1 MKKKFC
7 SSGELGLWGFALNKQ
22 KPLQAQAHSF
32 QDLTAAKPETSAGVA
47 KPSAIQSSTL
57 QEFLE
62 VRSSHTDCNADE
74 AKRAAFSTMSKKKN
88 RVVSGLFAV
97 SFFTLIKVRRATF
110 AFRLLAS

>member
-1 MKKKFC
+1 MKKDFC
-7 SSGELGLWGFALNKQ
+7 SSGELGLWVFALNKQ

-62 VRSSHTDCNADE
+62 VRSSHTDCKADE
-74 AKRAAFSTMSKKKN
+74 AKRAAFSTMSKKTC
-88 RVVSGLFAV
+88 FA
-97 SFFTLIKVRRATF
+97 
-110 AFRLLAS
+110 LLLDCLQ